1 MTRLVAMTFWGR
13 EKFLEKPAAHD
24 EHGAH
29 SHGSHVPHESPPS
42 MWVPLAVLA
51 VLATIGG
58 FVGISPAFTGGHH
71 VGGRLNIV
79 NFLQPIIWNSV
90 TGEFGTGH
98 GATAEEAHAPA
109 TEPTHAQTG
118 ETRVFVPVPSERA
131 HDTGGFNLAH
141 AVTNAL
147 GSHTLAEWVF
157 IVISL
162 FAAGVGIGLGYL
174 FYVRDPRLPERW
186 ATRLG
191 PLYRASYNKYWVD
204 EFYGLLV
211 TRRTM
216 DLARLVFTID
226 SKVIDGLVNGSA
238 WLTRLSSRV
247 TGGADKYVVDG
258 LVNSIA
264 AFIIRLMS
272 PLFRAAQTGFTQNYA
287 LVMVLGLVV
296 AVALLFGGDI
306 VRQLRIMV
314 GLS

>member
-1 MTRLVAMTFWGR
+1 M
-13 EKFLEKPAAHD
+13 
-24 EHGAH
+24 
-29 SHGSHVPHESPPS
+29 
-42 MWVPLAVLA
+42 
-51 VLATIGG
+51 
-58 FVGISPAFTGGHH
+58 
-71 VGGRLNIV
+71 
-79 NFLQPIIWNSV
+79 
-90 TGEFGTGH
+90 
-98 GATAEEAHAPA
+98 
-109 TEPTHAQTG
+109 
-118 ETRVFVPVPSERA
+118 
-131 HDTGGFNLAH
+131 
-141 AVTNAL
+141 
-147 GSHTLAEWVF
+147 
-157 IVISL
+157 VISL
-162 FAAGVGIGLGYL
+162 LAAGTGIGLGYL

-204 EFYGLLV
+204 EFYGLVV